1 MNWKVKRFTQ
11 EDFDNAPRIERLYMS
26 IVQPNCFELN
36 DPDAQYLTVL
46 DRAYPIIKSKP
57 VQAEALQLIGHLE
70 QGKWKPQVEQI
81 LVDAMRLYDSFNV
94 SKAQL
99 KAIATRQLMM
109 IAQDM
114 TEAYDTY
121 EDETARAKA
130 ADVARR
136 SWESVMK
143 YNNLD
148 KDDTDSDVG
157 KLQAPSIK
165 LEMDDFYAD
174 AEIAEIETVP
184 LSTEH

>member
-1 MNWKVKRFTQ
+1 V
-11 EDFDNAPRIERLYMS
+11 
-26 IVQPNCFELN
+26 
-36 DPDAQYLTVL
+36 
-46 DRAYPIIKSKP
+46 
-57 VQAEALQLIGHLE
+57 
-70 QGKWKPQVEQI
+70 
-81 LVDAMRLYDSFNV
+81 
-94 SKAQL
+94 QL

-114 TEAYDTY
+114 TEAYEVTFS
-121 EDETARAKA
+121 DEQAKAKA

-136 SWESVMK
+136 SWEAIMK

-174 AEIAEIETVP
+174 AEIAEIETIP